1 MFNLSIIPNLQKKE
15 DKQIKRCHWVIAHWN
30 IMLSKFKS
38 YSKTCVRRENSGKI
52 GKEGRSERRKN
63 KRKKEKGG
71 KIVRKMEKLE
81 ERERERQS

>member
-1 MFNLSIIPNLQKKE
+1 
-15 DKQIKRCHWVIAHWN
+15 
-30 IMLSKFKS
+30 MLSKFKS

-81 ERERERQS
+81 EREREKDRVKIREDENNNTFGIKR